1 MKTSPTD
8 RKAKTLKKLKKP
20 PSKGK
25 RDRLMDTLV
34 PGCASTMPAAH
45 LHRAYRI
52 LAVVIG
58 RVGSLTVSATSQNA
72 GSGPRGLRGYQKR
85 RREFGAGGRPLR
97 LL

>member
-8 RKAKTLKKLKKP
+8 RKAKKLKKP
-20 PSKGK
+20 PPKDK
-25 RDRLMDTLV
+25 RDRLMGQDTLV

-45 LHRAYRI
+45 LHRACRI